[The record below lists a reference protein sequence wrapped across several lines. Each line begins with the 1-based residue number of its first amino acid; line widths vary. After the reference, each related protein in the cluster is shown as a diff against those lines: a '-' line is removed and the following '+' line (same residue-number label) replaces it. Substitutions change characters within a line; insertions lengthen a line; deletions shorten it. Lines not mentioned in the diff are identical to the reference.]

1 MEWAPAFS
9 FDVEKV
15 ALPADEVTVPSEVVV
30 SLKVMLPEIVP
41 ATLELTDAVKVTVWP
56 KAEGLTKTR
65 ESWSLPRCSQ
75 AALWLLNLRG
85 KACCRCMWC

>member
-56 KAEGLTKTR
+56 KAEGLNKDER
-65 ESWSLPRCSQ
+65 VVVV
-75 AALWLLNLRG
+75 AAVFTGCVVATELAR
-85 KACCRCMWC
+85 

>member
-41 ATLELTDAVKVTVWP
+41 ATLGTNGCSKV
-56 KAEGLTKTR
+56 
-65 ESWSLPRCSQ
+65 
-75 AALWLLNLRG
+75 
-85 KACCRCMWC
+85 

>member
-9 FDVEKV
+9 FDVGKV

-30 SLKVMLPEIVP
+30 SLKVMLPEIEP

-56 KAEGLTKTR
+56 KVEGFNKDERVVVVATVFTGCVVAT
-65 ESWSLPRCSQ
+65 EIAW
-75 AALWLLNLRG
+75 
-85 KACCRCMWC
+85 